1 MYLRNIIFDL
11 GGVLID
17 WNPKYV
23 FDELIPDQEQR
34 EFFFNNVCTKEWN
47 IQQDAGRSLLEATE
61 SKIEEF
67 PEYEKLIRA
76 FYDRWE
82 EMLGGPIP
90 ETVEYLKELIATKK
104 YRIYALTNWS
114 RETFPIA
121 QEKYKFLEWFEGT
134 VVSGVEHMKKPDK
147 EIYDLM
153 MKRYSLSGS
162 ETIFIDDNLANVEG
176 AKNAGMHAIH
186 FETTTKLRNDLESIL
201 AKRLY

>member
-17 WNPKYV
+17 WNPRYV
-23 FDELIPDQEQR
+23 FDTLIPDEEKR
-34 EFFFNNVCTKEWN
+34 AFFFNNVCTSAWN
-47 IQQDAGRSLLEATE
+47 IQQDAGRSILEATE

-67 PEYEKLIRA
+67 PEHEELIRVY
-76 FYDRWE
+76 YDRWE
-82 EMLGGPIP
+82 EMLGGAIQD
-90 ETVEYLKELIATKK
+90 TVDYLEELVATKK

-121 QEKYKFLEWFEGT
+121 LDKYEFLSWFEGI

-147 EIYDLM
+147 EIYDLI
-153 MKRYSLSGS
+153 MKRYSLTGN
-162 ETIFIDDNLANVEG
+162 ETIFIDDNPDNVEG

-186 FETTTKLRNDLESIL
+186 FESSNKLKMNN
-201 AKRLY
+201 

>member
-23 FDELIPDQEQR
+23 FDELIPDPEKR
-34 EFFFNNVCTKEWN
+34 AFFFENVCTHAWN
-47 IQQDAGRSLLEATE
+47 VQQDAGRSILEATE
-61 SKIEEF
+61 SKIEEY
-67 PEYEKLIRA
+67 PEFEELIRA
-76 FYDRWE
+76 YYDRWE
-82 EMLGGPIP
+82 DMLGGPIQD
-90 ETVEYLKELIATKK
+90 TVDYLKELIATKK

-114 RETFPIA
+114 RETFPVA
-121 QEKYKFLEWFEGT
+121 LEKYDFLGLFEGI

-153 MKRYSLSGS
+153 LKRYSISGN
-162 ETIFIDDNLANVEG
+162 ETIFIDDNINNVEG
-176 AKNAGMHAIH
+176 ARSAGIHSLH
-186 FETTTKLRNDLESIL
+186 FETASKLRNDLEALL